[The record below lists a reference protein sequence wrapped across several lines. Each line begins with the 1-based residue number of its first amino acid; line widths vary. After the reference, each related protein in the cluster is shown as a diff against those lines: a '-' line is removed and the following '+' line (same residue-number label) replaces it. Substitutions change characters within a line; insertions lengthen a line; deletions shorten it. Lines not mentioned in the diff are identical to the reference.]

1 MTRSNARELAAHLIY
16 ELDYT
21 QETPAQA
28 LDARLERGYYAALAE
43 ENEVYAER
51 PSKKQ
56 MLYIRAC
63 VEGVCARAEE
73 LDALIAQ
80 YSIGWNLHRIS
91 RFTKAALRLAI
102 FECLYVDDVPV
113 GVAISECMELTRKYE
128 DKETV
133 SFVNG
138 ILGSFARGLKAQKEV
153 AEVAPVEV
161 AVAETVEE
169 NVENSE
175 ENAE

>member
-16 ELDYT
+16 EQDYT
-21 QETPAQA
+21 GETAG
-28 LDARLERGYYAALAE
+28 DAIAHRMDRAYYDALAA

-56 MLYIRAC
+56 LAYIQTC
-63 VEGVCARAEE
+63 VSGVAEHAQE
-73 LDALIAQ
+73 LDSLIAQ

-102 FECLYVDDVPV
+102 FEILYVDDVPS
-113 GVAISECMELTRKYE
+113 GVAINECVELTRKYE
-128 DKETV
+128 DEEVV

-138 ILGSFARGLKAQKEV
+138 ILGSFVRGLKEREQ
-153 AEVAPVEV
+153 
-161 AVAETVEE
+161 
-169 NVENSE
+169 
-175 ENAE
+175 